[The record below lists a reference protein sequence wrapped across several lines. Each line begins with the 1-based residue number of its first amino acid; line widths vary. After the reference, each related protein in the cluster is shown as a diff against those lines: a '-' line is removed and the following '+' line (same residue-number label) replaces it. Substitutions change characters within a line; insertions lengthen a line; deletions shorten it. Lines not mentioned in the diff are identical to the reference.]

1 MTFPIIR
8 LRRLRKSPHL
18 RNLVA
23 ETRLNVQD
31 LVYPMFISDR
41 QHHRTEV
48 ESMPGVY
55 QQSIEHAL
63 NDIENALKLGIHNV
77 LLFGIPDEKDQ
88 EATSAWDEHGV
99 IQRAIKQIRTNF
111 GQDIVIMAD
120 TCLCEYMTHGHCGIV
135 MDGRV
140 LNDPTLDVLGRVAV
154 AQAEA
159 GADII
164 APSDMMDGRV
174 MWLRQ
179 SLDEAGFDDTPIMA
193 YSAKYA
199 SAFYSPFRDA
209 AESMPAFGDR
219 KSYQMDYR
227 NAREAISEVSLDL
240 VEGADIVMVKP
251 ALSYL
256 DVIKDVKQMT
266 NTPVAAY
273 SVSGEYS
280 MIKAAA
286 QNGWID
292 EQAMV
297 METHTAI
304 KRAGADI
311 IITYFAQDIAR
322 WLRLDS

>member
-1 MTFPIIR
+1 
-8 LRRLRKSPHL
+8 
-18 RNLVA
+18 
-23 ETRLNVQD
+23 
-31 LVYPMFISDR
+31 
-41 QHHRTEV
+41 
-48 ESMPGVY
+48 
-55 QQSIEHAL
+55 
-63 NDIENALKLGIHNV
+63 
-77 LLFGIPDEKDQ
+77 
-88 EATSAWDEHGV
+88 
-99 IQRAIKQIRTNF
+99 
-111 GQDIVIMAD
+111 
-120 TCLCEYMTHGHCGIV
+120 
-135 MDGRV
+135 
-140 LNDPTLDVLGRVAV
+140 
-154 AQAEA
+154 
-159 GADII
+159 
-164 APSDMMDGRV
+164 MDGRV